1 MERISYFEAGQ
12 EHYLKKEYKEA
23 IDCFIHGIAES
34 NCRGCLAWLGN
45 CHEYGLGVPKDLVAA
60 KDLYL
65 GAYKNLPSSE
75 MESRF
80 GVRVQ
85 EHLECLKDIPVYDTM
100 CKFIEGVGNVKVI
113 RRLETPYDPQVRY
126 NLDELVV
133 TVQARSSLY
142 LGFAFAQV
150 KVVEMARTWT
160 CDGERRFYDGYTLDT
175 DLFSLKV
182 LRGKTDK
189 YTSRLDGRNCYVYF
203 PQKANLDYIYV
214 QQSILKKVRNLLV
227 KRARVAL
234 PPILKEVADRTGTS
248 FQKCEVTSAVRDYL
262 AYNYG
267 KGKKIVFS
275 VNAVQ
280 LPMDSVEALC
290 IHELAH
296 NFVNN
301 HSSDFYNKMIELGGE
316 AAYRRDLNLRYKGK
330 WPYLKFI

>member
-1 MERISYFEAGQ
+1 MSYFKAGQ
-12 EHYLKKEYKEA
+12 EKYLKKEYKEA
-23 IDCFIHGIAES
+23 MDCFIHGIAES
-34 NCRGCLAWLGN
+34 DSIACLAWLGS
-45 CHEYGLGVPKDLVAA
+45 CYEYGLGVPKDLVAA
-60 KDLYL
+60 KDLYA
-65 GAYKNLPSSE
+65 GAYKVMYTSDRRDELGIWIQK
-75 MESRF
+75 R
-80 GVRVQ
+80 
-85 EHLECLKDIPVYDTM
+85 LECLKDIPVYDTM

-113 RRLETPYDPQVRY
+113 RRLETQYDPQVRY

-133 TVQARSSLY
+133 TVQSRSSLY
-142 LGFAFAQV
+142 RGFAFAQV
-150 KVVEMARTWT
+150 KVPEMARTWT

-227 KRARVAL
+227 KRAQVAL

-275 VNAVQ
+275 VDAVQ

>member
-1 MERISYFEAGQ
+1 MERISYFKAGQ

-34 NCRGCLAWLGN
+34 DSIACLAWLGS
-45 CHEYGLGVPKDLVAA
+45 CYEYGLGVPKDLVAA
-60 KDLYL
+60 KDLYA
-65 GAYKNLPSSE
+65 GAYKVMFTSDRRDKL
-75 MESRF
+75 
-80 GVRVQ
+80 GIWIQ
-85 EHLECLKDIPVYDTM
+85 ERLECLKDIPVYDTM
-100 CKFIEGVGNVKVI
+100 SKFIEGVGNVKVI

-133 TVQARSSLY
+133 TVQSRSSLY
-142 LGFAFAQV
+142 RGFAFAQV
-150 KVVEMARTWT
+150 KVPEMARTWT
-160 CDGERRFYDGYTLDT
+160 CDGERRFFDGYTLDT

-248 FQKCEVTSAVRDYL
+248 FQKCEVSSAVRDYL

>member
-1 MERISYFEAGQ
+1 MERISYFKAGQ

-34 NCRGCLAWLGN
+34 DSIACLAWLGS
-45 CHEYGLGVPKDLVAA
+45 CYEYGLGVPKDLVAA
-60 KDLYL
+60 KDLYA
-65 GAYKNLPSSE
+65 GAYKVMYTSDRRDKL
-75 MESRF
+75 
-80 GVRVQ
+80 GIWIQ

-142 LGFAFAQV
+142 RGFAFAQV
-150 KVVEMARTWT
+150 KVPEMARTWT

-189 YTSRLDGRNCYVYF
+189 YTSCLDGRNCYVYF

-227 KRARVAL
+227 KRAQVAL

-275 VNAVQ
+275 VDAVQ

>member
-1 MERISYFEAGQ
+1 MERISYFKAGQ

-34 NCRGCLAWLGN
+34 DSIACLAWLGS
-45 CHEYGLGVPKDLVAA
+45 CYEYGLGVPKDLVAA
-60 KDLYL
+60 KDLYA
-65 GAYKNLPSSE
+65 GAYKVMYTSDRRDKL
-75 MESRF
+75 
-80 GVRVQ
+80 GIWIQ
-85 EHLECLKDIPVYDTM
+85 ERLECLKDIPVYDTM
-100 CKFIEGVGNVKVI
+100 SKFIEGVGNVKVI

-133 TVQARSSLY
+133 TVQLRSSLY
-142 LGFAFAQV
+142 RGFAFAQV
-150 KVVEMARTWT
+150 KVPEMARTWT
-160 CDGERRFYDGYTLDT
+160 CDGERRFFDGYTLDT

-189 YTSRLDGRNCYVYF
+189 YISRLDGRNCYVYF

-248 FQKCEVTSAVRDYL
+248 FQKCEVTSVVRDYL

>member
-1 MERISYFEAGQ
+1 MERISYFKAGQ

-34 NCRGCLAWLGN
+34 DSIACLAWLGS
-45 CHEYGLGVPKDLVAA
+45 CYEYGLGVPKDLVAA
-60 KDLYL
+60 KDLYA
-65 GAYKNLPSSE
+65 GAYKVMYTSDRRDKL
-75 MESRF
+75 
-80 GVRVQ
+80 GIWIQ

-133 TVQARSSLY
+133 TVQLRSSLY
-142 LGFAFAQV
+142 RGFAFAQV
-150 KVVEMARTWT
+150 KVPEMARTWT
-160 CDGERRFYDGYTLDT
+160 CDGERRFFDGYTLDT

-214 QQSILKKVRNLLV
+214 QQSILKKVRNPLV
-227 KRARVAL
+227 KRAQVAL

-275 VNAVQ
+275 VDAVQ

>member
-1 MERISYFEAGQ
+1 MERISYFKAGQ

-34 NCRGCLAWLGN
+34 DYIACLAWLGS
-45 CHEYGLGVPKDLVAA
+45 CYEYGLGVPKDLVAA
-60 KDLYL
+60 KDLYT
-65 GAYKNLPSSE
+65 GAYKVMYTSDRRDKL
-75 MESRF
+75 
-80 GVRVQ
+80 GIWIQ
-85 EHLECLKDIPVYDTM
+85 ERLECLKDIPVYDTM
-100 CKFIEGVGNVKVI
+100 SKFIEGVGNVKVI

-133 TVQARSSLY
+133 TVQSRSSLY
-142 LGFAFAQV
+142 RGFAFAQV
-150 KVVEMARTWT
+150 KVPEMARTWT
-160 CDGERRFYDGYTLDT
+160 CDGERRFFDGYTLDT

-227 KRARVAL
+227 KRAQVAL

-248 FQKCEVTSAVRDYL
+248 FQKCEVTSVVRDYL